1 MKAKHLHVYS
11 FVAAIV
17 SALLLCA
24 VSVSCATGS
33 AYTPPA
39 KNVTVSLGTS
49 SLTMV
54 SGRSHTFSPTFKNTD
69 TAPELIWTSSD
80 ESILKVDS
88 DGTITAFNTTDR
100 TVSATVT
107 AALADNPNMRSVC
120 TVAVLPGNS
129 IHFLTAA
136 PGQDASTQVIISWH
150 CPAPTCRLE
159 YTDGYGSDMVNGIDL
174 EGTPTVSEWADLDT
188 IFRYELTLSGLVPG
202 ADYSYRVVT
211 PDGNSSAAQSFR
223 TAGGDGCFAFAWMSD
238 IHASTA
244 ASMQNF
250 SELLGCAQSSFDV
263 SFCLFT
269 GDMVNQ
275 GKRYIYWD
283 SWTDSGML
291 APMSYA
297 FVIGNHEYYPNNSL
311 PSATASYYLDF
322 TPIPDNHGSSPAAD
336 WWFIYDGVLFIC
348 LDSMASD
355 YERAAGHSDETNPAL
370 QAQAKWFAEVVEQNE
385 GAFRYLIVAQHFAF
399 LDSEEEGTGF
409 YSFWYPVFDKY
420 AVDLALSSD
429 SHMYSRSKT
438 LYGDSEAEVGTVYI
452 TSPMAEGK
460 ELDEI
465 ICNRPTGGRR
475 CAAES
480 TSKVKGGCV
489 ITVTPQDLT
498 FHLIGRD
505 GLEYDGVTIPCKR

>member
-1 MKAKHLHVYS
+1 MKAKHLHIFTYVLS
-11 FVAAIV
+11 V
-17 SALLLCA
+17 LLLCA
-24 VSVSCATGS
+24 VLVSCATGS
-33 AYTPPA
+33 TYTPPA

-80 ESILKVDS
+80 ESILKVET

-120 TVAVLPGNS
+120 TVAVLPANS
-129 IHFLTAA
+129 IHFLSAA
-136 PGQDASTQVIISWH
+136 PGQDASTQVVISWH

-159 YTDGYGSDMVNGIDL
+159 YTDDNGSDMVNGIDL

-188 IFRYELTLSGLVPG
+188 VFRYELTLSGLVPG

-211 PDGNSSAAQSFR
+211 PDGNPSAVQTFR

-250 SELLGCAQSSFDV
+250 SELLGYAQSSFDV

-283 SWTDSGML
+283 SWTDSGVL

-311 PSATASYYLDF
+311 PAATPSYYLDF
-322 TPIPDNHGSSPAAD
+322 VPTPANHGSSPAAD
-336 WWFIYDGVLFIC
+336 WWFIYDGVLFVF
-348 LDSMASD
+348 LDSMTAD
-355 YERAAGHSDETNPAL
+355 YERAAGHPDETNPAL
-370 QAQAKWFAEVVEQNE
+370 HAQAEWLAEIVEQNE
-385 GAFRYLIVAQHFAF
+385 GAYRYLIVAQHFAF
-399 LDSEEEGTGF
+399 LDGDEEGTGF

-420 AVDLALSSD
+420 CVDLALSSD
-429 SHMYSRSKT
+429 SHVYSRSNT
-438 LYGDSEAEVGTVYI
+438 LSGDCEAEMGTVYI

-465 ICNRPTGGRR
+465 ICNRSTGSSR

-489 ITVTPQDLT
+489 ITVSPQDLT
-498 FHLIGRD
+498 VHMIGRG
-505 GLEYDGVTIPCKR
+505 GLEYDGVTIPCRR